1 MVYCTV
7 ISLPFF
13 VVLLLC
19 LVLYPTIPYSQEG
32 KKKGVKR
39 KVRVKGMEFLQ
50 PMLRLVFRYECFL
63 KDNPAEECH
72 SDVTFDVGMTYMCV
86 LLPGQDVIKKCG
98 DRSPPAE

>member
-1 MVYCTV
+1 LSCI
-7 ISLPFF
+7 ISNDSLFSGREKERGE
-13 VVLLLC
+13 
-19 LVLYPTIPYSQEG
+19 TKG
-32 KKKGVKR
+32 KSKR
-39 KVRVKGMEFLQ
+39 NGIFTAHVEVA
-50 PMLRLVFRYECFL
+50 VFRYECFL